1 LASSVPDLDRRDF
14 VQRLLGAALLA
25 GTAGIEACSHAA
37 SSAVPTPTPTP
48 DASIRSLDR
57 ITLRHFS
64 GATAEIYR
72 RGAQV
77 TSWKRANGVEM
88 LFLAQSNQYAPGE
101 PMRGG
106 IPVVFPQF
114 GTMGNLPMHGLLK
127 AAMWEIVENAKDP
140 GGAVYAL
147 LRTSDTDVT
156 RSLWPHPFRAT
167 LRVTLDEALSTSIT
181 IENTG
186 DAPFDFQCAL
196 HTYLR
201 VGDVR
206 RVTITGLERATY
218 QDWRRKGVERREGA
232 APLHVDGAINRVYLR
247 RPTRISLYDESR
259 GRTVLIDR
267 AGFADVVVWN
277 PGEEQARTTF
287 GLADDEY
294 LTMLA
299 VEAAQIAPRVQ
310 LAPGQLWSGT
320 QRLRLGET

>member
-1 LASSVPDLDRRDF
+1 MTDLDRREF

-25 GTAGIEACSHAA
+25 GTAGAEACSHGAPPPA
-37 SSAVPTPTPTP
+37 PTPTSTPTS
-48 DASIRSLDR
+48 DATLRSLDR
-57 ITLRHFS
+57 VTLRHFS

-88 LFLAQSNQYAPGE
+88 LFLAQNNQVAPGE
-101 PMRGG
+101 PLRGG
-106 IPVVFPQF
+106 IPVIFPQF
-114 GTMGNLPMHGLLK
+114 GTMGTLPMHGFLK
-127 AAMWEIVENAKDP
+127 TAMWEIVESSKDP
-140 GGAVYAL
+140 GGAEYAL
-147 LRTSDTDVT
+147 LRTSDTEVT
-156 RSLWPHPFRAT
+156 RALWPHPFRAT

-186 DAPFDFQCAL
+186 NAPLEFQCAL

-218 QDWRRKGVERREGA
+218 QDWRRKGVERRGGT
-232 APLHVDGAINRVYLR
+232 APVRIEGAINRVYLR
-247 RPTRISLYDESR
+247 RPTRVSLYDESR

-267 AGFADVVVWN
+267 AGFNDVVVWN
-277 PGEEQARTTF
+277 PGEDQARTTI
-287 GLADDEY
+287 GLAEGEW
-294 LTMLA
+294 LSMLA
-299 VEAAQIAPRVQ
+299 VESAQIAPRVQ

>member
-1 LASSVPDLDRRDF
+1 MTDLDRREF

-25 GTAGIEACSHAA
+25 GTASLEACSHTPPATPA
-37 SSAVPTPTPTP
+37 PTPAPPSENLRT
-48 DASIRSLDR
+48 LDR
-57 ITLRHFS
+57 VTLRHFS
-64 GATAEIYR
+64 GATAEVSR

-77 TSWKRANGVEM
+77 LSWKRANGVEM
-88 LFLAQSNQYAPGE
+88 LFLAENNQYAPGE

-114 GTMGNLPMHGLLK
+114 GSMGTLPLHGLVK
-127 AAMWEIVENAKDP
+127 AAMWEIVESSKDP
-140 GGAVYAL
+140 SGAAYAL

-156 RSLWPHPFRAT
+156 RGLWPHPFRAT
-167 LRVTLDEALSTSIT
+167 LRVTLDEALSTSLT

-186 DAPFDFQCAL
+186 NAPFEFQAGL

-206 RVTITGLERATY
+206 RVTIRGLERATY
-218 QDWRRKGVERREGA
+218 QDWRRKGVERREGSG
-232 APLHVDGAINRVYLR
+232 PLRITTPINRVYLR
-247 RPTRISLYDESR
+247 RPDRITLYDESR

-267 AGFADVVVWN
+267 AGFGDVVVWN
-277 PGEEQARTTF
+277 PGEKEARTF
-287 GLADDEY
+287 GLGDGEY
-294 LTMLA
+294 LNMLA
-299 VEAAQIAPRVQ
+299 VEPAQVAPKVQ